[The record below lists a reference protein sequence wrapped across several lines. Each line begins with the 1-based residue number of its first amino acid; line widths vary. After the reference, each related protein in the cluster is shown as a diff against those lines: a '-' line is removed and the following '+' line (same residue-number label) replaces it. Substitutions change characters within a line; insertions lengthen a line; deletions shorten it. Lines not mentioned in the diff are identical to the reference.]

1 MRKKYDGSVEAFDE
15 NWKKTK
21 ESLNIYWTKKNP
33 VNQIELSFQMF
44 WKLFIEIIKKN
55 KIKGKKIL
63 EVGAG
68 RGTISAYFSDHKYET
83 TLMDS
88 STKAIQISKKIFK
101 NNNLNA
107 KFIISDINRLK
118 NIKPEYDIIFS
129 YGLMEHFKDIKKPLI
144 NQINLLNKG
153 GLFLAYIVP
162 DYRNKNVQKNYLWI
176 NSLITSDNNKLK
188 SNSIKKSNIY
198 RNNYNSSKYIKILSK
213 YLRNINSSGVYPL
226 PMISSSVDFPF
237 TLLKPNAEVILIN
250 HFKNILK
257 SKLKIDKSNQWL
269 CKEGYGQAFIVW
281 GVKK

>member
-198 RNNYNSSKYIKILSK
+198 RNNYNSSKYNKILSK